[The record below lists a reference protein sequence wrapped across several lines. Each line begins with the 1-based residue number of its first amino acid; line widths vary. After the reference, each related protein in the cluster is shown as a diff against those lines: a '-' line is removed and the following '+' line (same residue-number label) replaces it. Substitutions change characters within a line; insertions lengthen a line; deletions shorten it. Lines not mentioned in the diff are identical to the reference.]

1 VNIIPIRTP
10 IFPISAGS
18 VRDATQA
25 AGRLTNAPEK
35 KPYND
40 RKTIKLLHVL
50 VPSHPNVITEAA
62 RENIMTTFKV
72 PHLSERTLG
81 RSLLRVAVA

>member
-1 VNIIPIRTP
+1 VNIIPIRKP
-10 IFPISAGS
+10 VFPISAGS

-25 AGRLTNAPEK
+25 AGTLTNAPEK
-35 KPYND
+35 KPYKD

-50 VPSHPNVITEAA
+50 VSGHPNVITEAA

-81 RSLLRVAVA
+81 RSLPKVAVA